1 MGGGMGGGIDT
12 YILLTAS
19 GRWSHSLPTFKLMRR
34 LKPKGFIESSTLG
47 VAIMNGLRYGRRDC
61 KRYVQ

>member
-19 GRWSHSLPTFKLMRR
+19 GRWSHSLPTFKLMRCLR
-34 LKPKGFIESSTLG
+34 RRNHEWAEVWAEGWAE
-47 VAIMNGLRYGRRDC
+47 GLQTICTITMSVRG
-61 KRYVQ
+61 

>member
-1 MGGGMGGGIDT
+1 MGGGMVGGIDT

-19 GRWSHSLPTFKLMRR
+19 GSGRFAPEVIKCVAY
-34 LKPKGFIESSTLG
+34 G
-47 VAIMNGLRYGRRDC
+47 VAIMNGRRYGWRDC